1 MTGEQNS
8 LKAFFEFGDLG
19 QREGIVR
26 SKDYSVVYSD
36 RLGISVGS
44 LSWELSQNICG
55 RFLKFFF
62 LKRKY

>member
-19 QREGIVR
+19 QREGIIR
-26 SKDYSVVYSD
+26 SKDHSAVYSD

-55 RFLKFFF
+55 RFLKFFS
-62 LKRKY
+62 